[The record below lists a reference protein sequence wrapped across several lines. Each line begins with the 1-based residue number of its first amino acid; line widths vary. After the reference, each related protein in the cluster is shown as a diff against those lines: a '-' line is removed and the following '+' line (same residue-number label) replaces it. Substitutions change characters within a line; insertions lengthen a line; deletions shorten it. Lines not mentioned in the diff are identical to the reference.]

1 MNPEYIGAS
10 VDVGGYLVGDPSFR
24 EEDILLEKMYG
35 SEAWPSDGT
44 NCKFSQCC
52 QCGAAIRKS
61 AGRIFEEYIMP
72 LTKEVQ
78 NPHES
83 IRKMPSAYYQVTMSQ
98 DVTAS

>member
-1 MNPEYIGAS
+1 MGQKLDQVMEQIAS
-10 VDVGGYLVGDPSFR
+10 S
-24 EEDILLEKMYG
+24 
-35 SEAWPSDGT
+35 ANAASDSAVLQ
-44 NCKFSQCC
+44 FASL
-52 QCGAAIRKS
+52 